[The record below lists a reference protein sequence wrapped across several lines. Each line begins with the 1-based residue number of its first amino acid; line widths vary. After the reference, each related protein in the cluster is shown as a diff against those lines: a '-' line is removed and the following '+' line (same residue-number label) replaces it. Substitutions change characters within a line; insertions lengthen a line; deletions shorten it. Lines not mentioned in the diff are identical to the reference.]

1 MQSISLHD
9 NDLRPLQFYPQNL
22 KLFIF
27 EILNFSDTKDSPDY
41 VIDDKDSWSKGYTLH
56 LGFIGLCLEIRVCV
70 FVHALLRSVRF
81 SKVTVT

>member
-27 EILNFSDTKDSPDY
+27 VILKFSDTKDSPDY
-41 VIDDKDSWSKGYTLH
+41 VIDHKDSWSKGYTLH
-56 LGFIGLCLEIRVCV
+56 LGFIGLCLEIRVRV